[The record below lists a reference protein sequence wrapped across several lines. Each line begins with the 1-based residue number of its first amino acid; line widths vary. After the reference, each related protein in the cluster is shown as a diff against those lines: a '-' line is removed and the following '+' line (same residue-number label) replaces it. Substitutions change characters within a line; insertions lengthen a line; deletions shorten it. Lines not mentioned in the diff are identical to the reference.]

1 MTNAQQ
7 VTQTVAKKRRFEISV
22 ASRQTFMRFARIKGE
37 GASSNGRVGVDRFYL
52 DQWESRTRVALIR
65 RFHAWTRRIVA
76 VGNQLSREF
85 KYLLESGERA
95 ERSSR
100 WNAEMDFSLERRIR
114 VIAKNRWKEKKATA
128 ARATRERERGWN
140 SFETGSDTAF
150 PCLPLN
156 YFCTGYEGVR
166 VSPRNFDTKIA
177 RWTPSPPGFFIEN
190 NDMQRRRVDPFLE
203 TKGKK
208 KMNRYICIISSLL
221 SVD

>member
-37 GASSNGRVGVDRFYL
+37 GVSSNGRVGVDRFYL

-128 ARATRERERGWN
+128 ARATREREREDGIPRRNWLRYGVPLPTLKL
-140 SFETGSDTAF
+140 FLYRLRGS
-150 PCLPLN
+150 PCLAAKLW
-156 YFCTGYEGVR
+156 YEN
-166 VSPRNFDTKIA
+166 S
-177 RWTPSPPGFFIEN
+177 S
-190 NDMQRRRVDPFLE
+190 
-203 TKGKK
+203 
-208 KMNRYICIISSLL
+208 MNALPTRLFHRE
-221 SVD
+221 

>member
-37 GASSNGRVGVDRFYL
+37 GVSSNGRVGVDRFYL

-114 VIAKNRWKEKKATA
+114 VIAKNRWKEKKSNGSTCN
-128 ARATRERERGWN
+128 ERERGI
-140 SFETGSDTAF
+140 TGMEFLSKLA
-150 PCLPLN
+150 P
-156 YFCTGYEGVR
+156 
-166 VSPRNFDTKIA
+166 I
-177 RWTPSPPGFFIEN
+177 
-190 NDMQRRRVDPFLE
+190 RR
-203 TKGKK
+203 
-208 KMNRYICIISSLL
+208 SLAYP
-221 SVD
+221 